1 MDVYAVTEFL
11 RFEKFISKE
20 ALIVFYYLGAL
31 ALPGFLILSAR
42 WAAHRFHHLGDAART
57 AGKDILWNTLDGNHK
72 LKLTI
77 AFVACLLLMEL
88 FWRMLFEFLIAYM
101 QIHDALLHLS

>member
-1 MDVYAVTEFL
+1 MDVHAVTEFL

-31 ALPGFLILSAR
+31 ILPGLLIFLAQR
-42 WAAHRFHHLGDAART
+42 AAHRFHLGDAART
-57 AGKDILWNTLDGNHK
+57 AGKDILWNTLDGNRK

>member
-1 MDVYAVTEFL
+1 MDGQLVAAFL
-11 RFEKFISKE
+11 TFEKFISNE

-31 ALPGFLILSAR
+31 TLPGFLILPVR
-42 WAAHRFHHLGDAART
+42 WAAHRLHLVDAART
-57 AGKDILWNTLDGNHK
+57 AGKAVLWNALNGK
-72 LKLTI
+72 EKWKFGI